1 MALLILTDLDGSLLD
16 HEDYSWHDARPALE
30 RIRQASV
37 PLVFV
42 TSKTRSEVETLQ
54 RQLAIEEPFV
64 VENGGGVFFPPR
76 YDELELP
83 AAEVLDRYRLIR
95 LGDSY
100 TRVRAFVEEARPR
113 FDVLGFGDL
122 SAEEIAELADLSLKD
137 AELARQRDF
146 AEPFLLDPV
155 ERIDELTALARRE
168 GLEVT
173 RGGRFFHL
181 MGRGQDKGRAVEIV
195 VGVFER
201 NSVERPVTLGL
212 GDSPNDLPML
222 ERVDIPI
229 VIPRLGGGQ
238 LEMEREDVRMARFPG
253 SKGWNEAVLGV
264 LAEEG
269 MGPE

>member
-1 MALLILTDLDGSLLD
+1 M
-16 HEDYSWHDARPALE
+16 
-30 RIRQASV
+30 
-37 PLVFV
+37 
-42 TSKTRSEVETLQ
+42 
-54 RQLAIEEPFV
+54 

-83 AAEVLDRYRLIR
+83 DSEVLDRYRLIR
-95 LGDSY
+95 LGDNY

-113 FDVLGFGDL
+113 FDIRGFGDL
-122 SAEEIAELADLSLKD
+122 SAEKIAELAGLSLED

-146 AEPFLLDPV
+146 AEPFLLEPV